1 MQPSFTK
8 NIGFTLTRQLKAPP
22 DLVFKAWTDPAYLVW
37 FFNPGWPTDV
47 ETSVDLRVG
56 GQWRQQMIIDG
67 TTRYITGG
75 IYREIV
81 PNEKLVFSFGAIGGW
96 PELDPDKL
104 EDSLVTTVT
113 FTPNGAG
120 TEMALTM
127 QMPDHMATPEALSM
141 FNNQM
146 RAGWGMTIDRL
157 VGFGG
162 L

>member
-1 MQPSFTK
+1 M
-8 NIGFTLTRQLKAPP
+8 
-22 DLVFKAWTDPAYLVW
+22 
-37 FFNPGWPTDV
+37 

-96 PELDPDKL
+96 PELNTDRL
-104 EDSLVTTVT
+104 EDSLITTVT
-113 FTPNGAG
+113 FTPNTAG
-120 TEMALTM
+120 TEMTLTM

-162 L
+162 I